1 MIFIT
6 PFADLW
12 RTSASPSIIFSFERT
27 GTVWSGHR
35 NRFLKA
41 WIILHIF
48 AESRLNRTQ
57 NRSALF
63 GNKTCGLLA
72 GSRTQG
78 KTAVE
83 GIADLQFEFSSH
95 SV

>member
-1 MIFIT
+1 TLYKYTKYLIKKANMIFIT

-41 WIILHIF
+41 WIILHILN
-48 AESRLNRTQ
+48 AEIT
-57 NRSALF
+57 
-63 GNKTCGLLA
+63 
-72 GSRTQG
+72 
-78 KTAVE
+78 
-83 GIADLQFEFSSH
+83 
-95 SV
+95 